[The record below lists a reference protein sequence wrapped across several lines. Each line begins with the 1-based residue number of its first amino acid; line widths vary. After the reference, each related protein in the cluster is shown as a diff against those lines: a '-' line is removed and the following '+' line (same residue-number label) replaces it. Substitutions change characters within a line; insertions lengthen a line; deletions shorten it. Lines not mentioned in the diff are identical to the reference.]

1 MTARTPD
8 RAAAA
13 NADANEYAAS
23 STTAATQNRLH
34 APTACPDAIAS
45 PSACADAPEHVPSAL
60 AQGPARSRA
69 YATKRGQARPR
80 RAFSLLTGK
89 YLADLARNPN
99 MVASALIPLVLSFA
113 MRFVL
118 SDAFP
123 SSVQITRDALSANAI
138 LGIYAM
144 MFEAMMAS
152 NMFVAY
158 AMVEEA
164 EKGVART
171 LQLAGVSRT
180 QMALARLTSAFAVF
194 LLMSALCCAVL
205 GVPANILVPFFI
217 ANALCQLP
225 LFTLGT
231 ALSLGCRTQMDAMT
245 RCVPLLI
252 IPILPFLAACTVTFA
267 GWTTFLPCGGA
278 FDVTV
283 SLLVGT
289 PLLEGAGAALSFT
302 ALWNALGIAALVFA
316 LRR

>member
-1 MTARTPD
+1 MTTRTSD

-13 NADANEYAAS
+13 NENANEYAANN
-23 STTAATQNRLH
+23 TAAAQNQLH
-34 APTACPDAIAS
+34 TPPACPAATAS
-45 PSACADAPEHVPSAL
+45 PSACADAPGHAPSAL
-60 AQGPARSRA
+60 AQGSARSRA
-69 YATKRGQARPR
+69 HAAKRGEAHPR
-80 RAFSLLTGK
+80 RAFWLLTGK

-99 MVASALIPLVLSFA
+99 MVASALIPLALSFA

-123 SSVQITRDALSANAI
+123 SSVQVARDALSANAI

-158 AMVEEA
+158 AMAEEA

-180 QMALARLTSAFAVF
+180 QMALARMASAYAVF
-194 LLMSALCCAVL
+194 LLLSALCCAVL

-283 SLLVGT
+283 ALLAGT
-289 PLLEGAGAALSFT
+289 PLLEGAEAALGFT
-302 ALWNALGIAALVFA
+302 ALWNALGIASLVFA